1 MAASL
6 ECAVATKKRGQEMR
20 IDRLMLTGFR
30 NLVDFN
36 VDFDETS
43 TRQVIV
49 GRNGVGKSNLLEA
62 LTRIFR
68 DLDLEEDSEFG
79 YEIEYLCNRHFVK
92 VQSLQINKEDCKRN
106 PNIPRQFSRQYWIA
120 AEAESSNPSTGGTR
134 PYQQISE
141 ADFSRRN
148 RPINQQPNPDRIL
161 PLYVFG
167 YYSGVISR
175 FAKIFE
181 KHEERYFREQI
192 AGEEAPLRPLFQAK
206 PNHSQFALLAFYAT
220 RDSAAQK
227 FLESEFRIMGF
238 DSVLFS
244 LREPYWHQARPTKNR
259 RSSGDPRFWFAGGKV
274 APFLDSLFAHC
285 FVPMSGQ
292 ERIRISIGQEKTK
305 ERRYCFL
312 PDQVSLQA
320 IAEGL
325 SNKEFF
331 ARLESLVFSDLV
343 DGNGADVRIWIR
355 LKDSKEPA
363 TFQDLAEGE
372 RQLLTVLGLMRFTA
386 EKEAL
391 FLLDEPDTHLNPAW
405 CLDYLDNLR
414 MYGAEPPNS
423 QIIMTTHSP
432 LTFAGMDKNEVVVME
447 RGEDGKIF
455 ADHPTSAPKGM
466 GFAAILT
473 SDFFGLRSTLDKET
487 LKKIDVKRELA
498 SKTEKTDGDRRKLAE
513 LNDEL
518 GKLDFSHTVRD
529 PLYEEFIRAITT
541 ATKDDPSL
549 QKPAPQ
555 SDMWRKRQ
563 EIAKDIAKRLL
574 KAGMKS

>member
-1 MAASL
+1 
-6 ECAVATKKRGQEMR
+6 MR
-20 IDRLMLTGFR
+20 IDRLALTDFK
-30 NLVDFN
+30 NLVGFE
-36 VDFDETS
+36 VDFDQTS

-62 LTRIFR
+62 LTWIFR

-92 VQSLQINKEDCKRN
+92 VRSSQINREECKRN
-106 PNIPRQFSRQYWIA
+106 PNIPRRFRRQYWIA
-120 AEAESSNPSTGGTR
+120 GEEECANATRGAPR
-134 PYQQISE
+134 PYKQITES
-141 ADFSRRN
+141 DFSRRN
-148 RPINQQPNPDRIL
+148 HSLNQQPNPDRIL

-167 YYSGVISR
+167 YYSGMISR

-181 KHEERYFREQI
+181 KHEEKYFKEQI
-192 AGEEAPLRPLFQAK
+192 TGEEAPLRPLFQAK
-206 PNHSQFALLAFYAT
+206 PHHSQFALLAFYAT

-227 FLESEFRIMGF
+227 FLETEFRILDF
-238 DSVLFS
+238 DSVLFA
-244 LREPYWHQARPTKNR
+244 LREPYWEPARPARDRGTSR
-259 RSSGDPRFWFAGGKV
+259 DPRFWFAGGKV

-285 FVPMSGQ
+285 FAPMSGK
-292 ERIRISIGQEKTK
+292 ERVRISIGQEKTK

-312 PDQVSLQA
+312 PDQGSLQA
-320 IAEGL
+320 MAEGL

-343 DGNGADVRIWIR
+343 DGSGADVRIWIR
-355 LKDSKEPA
+355 LKGCKQPA

-414 MYGAEPPNS
+414 KYGAEPPNS

-432 LTFAGMDKNEVVVME
+432 LTFAGMDRNEVVVME
-447 RGEDGKIF
+447 RGEDGRIF
-455 ADHPTSAPKGM
+455 AEHPTSAPKGM

-487 LKKIDVKRELA
+487 LKKIDDKRELA
-498 SKTEKTDGDRRKLAE
+498 LKPDKTDDDRRMLAE

-518 GKLDFSHTVRD
+518 GKLDFSHTIRD
-529 PLYEEFIRAITT
+529 PLYAEFIRAITA

-549 QKPAPQ
+549 TKPVPR
-555 SDMWRKRQ
+555 SDVWRKRQ

-574 KAGMKS
+574 KTGSKP